1 MKDAQFNALA
11 ARMDRMAA
19 LLERQNELLEGLTQP
34 PTITT
39 MGSPSVTSAD
49 VPTPIKRTRRS
60 KKDTA

>member
-34 PTITT
+34 PTVTA
-39 MGSPSVTSAD
+39 MGPLSVTSAD
-49 VPTPIKRTRRS
+49 VPTPATRTRRG